1 MLRRPIRRSELSD
14 FDVEAG
20 RSARRLTSQR
30 PKSTVGAMER
40 LVVICALVAMFAHC
54 KRDTSAAIT
63 NCKEGCDRKERQS
76 AAIRKDIDFA
86 DRAAT
91 EIERMNGAT
100 DAEAQRDGVRA
111 LQVCDQIRTTFAHAR
126 GIAWA
131 IDDEQKKGRSDWAFD
146 WAFDE
151 IEKVGA
157 TCHGDEMRHAL
168 PLSPAQLKTKLVG
181 DVHAMKG
188 KYAAND
194 ACAASC
200 DQAK

>member
-131 IDDEQKKGRSDWAFD
+131 FD